1 MSETPEFTYKIGD
14 SEIRIKPTEENI
26 NLAIVIR
33 SKEDVVLKKTDDGIV
48 VGVKIPAYYG
58 VSLALT
64 SLIAYNKYRK
74 KQRESRRKK
83 SKEAI
88 DLDELFGEVSTKKK
102 EKKETSEE
110 EESEEEESEL
120 ISAME

>member
-1 MSETPEFTYKIGD
+1 MSESPEFRYKIGD
-14 SEIRIKPTEENI
+14 SEVRIKPTDEEI
-26 NLAIVIR
+26 AFAIVMR
-33 SKEDVVLKKTDDGIV
+33 SKEDVVIKKTDDGV
-48 VGVKIPAYYG
+48 VIGVKIPAYYG

-88 DLDELFGEVSTKKK
+88 DLDELFSGVSTKKK
-102 EKKETSEE
+102 EKKEKSEE
-110 EESEEEESEL
+110 EESEEEEEEL

>member
-1 MSETPEFTYKIGD
+1 MSESPEFRYKIGD
-14 SEIRIKPTEENI
+14 SEVRIKTTDEEI
-26 NLAIVIR
+26 AFAIIMR
-33 SKEDVVLKKTDDGIV
+33 SKEDVVIKKTDDGV
-48 VGVKIPAYYG
+48 VIGVKIPAYYG

-88 DLDELFGEVSTKKK
+88 DIDELFSGVSTKKK
-102 EKKETSEE
+102 EKKEASEE